1 MTDRREFITLLGGSA
16 AWPFAAGAEQ
26 GGPIIGFLGLG
37 SFEGLCCG
45 SNAARVGSTAVF
57 GY

>member
-1 MTDRREFITLLGGSA
+1 MIRREFITLLGGSA